1 MLRCSSMLWFA
12 ALLCVVVFAA
22 LLCVVV
28 RDGFNA
34 AERCAAKWQ
43 PAREVSSC
51 LRLYLA
57 SPRS

>member
-28 RDGFNA
+28 PDEKPR
-34 AERCAAKWQ
+34 
-43 PAREVSSC
+43 
-51 LRLYLA
+51 LA
-57 SPRS
+57 SRVAGAPKLVCIQGNLPLVGGS